1 MIRLHDD
8 PIRTQYAELK
18 ERARA
23 AGPLLAGTPGSFIT
37 HKVKGREYLY
47 RAYYVLPSKRLEEY
61 VGLAGDE
68 VARARTA
75 ERMEFAD
82 WMRQRVVQLR
92 DLGFQVA
99 DRASARVLVEMHNRG
114 AFEAGLVLVGTLAY
128 MARLN
133 DLGAAVLATRTL
145 DIDVA
150 RESRV
155 KLALQMKFVSALKA
169 TSLPFVEVPGL
180 TPRTPSTSVKLPGA
194 GGLRVDVLTAGPRL
208 GAPVAL
214 PELEWHAQAV
224 PFYDY
229 LLKDAEPGAVL
240 AGGQCIPVRI
250 PQVGRFIWHKLYS
263 SRQRRGESEKARKD
277 LRQAA
282 TLTLA
287 LQDEAPA
294 TLKAAYRSAPPD
306 LRRKLAPGI
315 LAFAREFKE
324 EATEVFDALRTLTS

>member
-37 HKVKGREYLY
+37 HKVKGRDYLY

-61 VGLAGDE
+61 VGLAADSS
-68 VARARTA
+68 ARAQFA
-75 ERMEFAD
+75 ERMEFAE

-99 DRASARVLVEMHNRG
+99 DRPSARVLVELHNRG

-133 DLGAAVLATRTL
+133 DLGAAALGTRTR

-155 KLALQMKFVSALKA
+155 KLALQMKFLGTLKA

-194 GGLRVDVLTAGPRL
+194 GGLRVDVLTAGPKL

-214 PELEWHAQAV
+214 PELDWHAQAV

-229 LLKDAEPGAVL
+229 LLKDAEPSAVL
-240 AGGQCIPVRI
+240 AGGQCVPVRI
-250 PQVGRFIWHKLYS
+250 PQAGRFIWHKLYS
-263 SRQRRGESEKARKD
+263 SRQRKGESEKARKD
-277 LRQAA
+277 FQQAV

-287 LQDEAPA
+287 LQDDAPA
-294 TLKAAYRSAPPD
+294 ALKSAYRSAPPD
-306 LRRKLAPGI
+306 LRRKLEPG
-315 LAFAREFKE
+315 LPPFAKEFKVE
-324 EATEVFDALRTLTS
+324 SAEVYEALRKLGA